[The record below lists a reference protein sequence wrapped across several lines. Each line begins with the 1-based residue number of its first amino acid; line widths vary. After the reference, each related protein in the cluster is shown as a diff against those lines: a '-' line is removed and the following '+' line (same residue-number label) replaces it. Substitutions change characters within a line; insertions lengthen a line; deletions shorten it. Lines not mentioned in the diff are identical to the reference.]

1 MMKLISIVVAASVVV
16 AAMGPAFYAFASL
29 A

>member
-1 MMKLISIVVAASVVV
+1 MMKLMSIVVAASLVV
-16 AAMGPAFYAFASL
+16 AAMGPAFYAFVSL